1 MSESMDDEDSAYAQQ
16 QAVYYH
22 QAHDLVSALY
32 DAAIKYGRDKCHEE
46 ACEVADAMIAAS
58 TGVNVVQFDALCKV
72 LVRACTAFAQ
82 ANNLS
87 PFIALYAVQQTVA
100 TTLDFSEQKK
110 VPTHVN

>member
-72 LVRACTAFAQ
+72 LVRALLLHRLITCHRSLHCMLCSKQ
-82 ANNLS
+82 
-87 PFIALYAVQQTVA
+87 
-100 TTLDFSEQKK
+100 
-110 VPTHVN
+110 